1 MACCGVVL
9 QGKAWQ
15 FKEFPFKGAA
25 QGDMVDTFSN
35 IFGAFFYY
43 KDDKVGS
50 RVKGLDQYVCV
61 QFCVLYDTIRAFALS
76 YLAHGRTPRVS
87 FHCCQQ
93 CCSLTLVAP
102 LRLSCGQHRRAASS
116 HIAAALTAMLC

>member
-1 MACCGVVL
+1 MSDLEPELCCWSAVVL

-50 RVKGLDQYVCV
+50 
-61 QFCVLYDTIRAFALS
+61 T
-76 YLAHGRTPRVS
+76 T
-87 FHCCQQ
+87 CC
-93 CCSLTLVAP
+93 
-102 LRLSCGQHRRAASS
+102 
-116 HIAAALTAMLC
+116 